1 MYRNVFKR
9 LIDFSIAL
17 IAFLLFS
24 PLFIILIIF
33 LAVANQG
40 AGVFFFQER
49 PGIHR
54 EIFKVIK
61 FKTMNDKKDSEGN
74 LLPDVQRITKVGKFV
89 RATSLDELPQLI
101 NVIKGDMALVG
112 PRPLLV
118 KYLPLYNEFE
128 NRRHEVRPGITG
140 WAQVNGRNSISWTD
154 KFNLD
159 VYYVDRISLILDI
172 KILLLTVKKV
182 FIRSGVNA
190 GDNTTMESFR
200 GSNSE

>member
-1 MYRNVFKR
+1 MYSNFLKR
-9 LIDFSIAL
+9 FFDFWIAL
-17 IAFLLFS
+17 IAFLVFS
-24 PLFIILIIF
+24 PLFLVLVIF

-49 PGIHR
+49 PGMNR
-54 EIFKVIK
+54 KIFKVIK
-61 FKTMNDKKDSEGN
+61 FKTMNDKKDKEGK
-74 LLPDVQRITKVGKFV
+74 LLPDVERITKIGGFV

-118 KYLPLYNEFE
+118 KYLPIYNDFQ

-140 WAQVNGRNSISWTD
+140 WAQVNGRNSISWNE
-154 KFNLD
+154 KFTLD
-159 VYYVDRISLILDI
+159 VYYVENLSFILDF

-182 FIRSGVNA
+182 FMRSGVNA
-190 GDNTTMESFR
+190 GAATTMETFT
-200 GSNSE
+200 GNN

>member
-1 MYRNVFKR
+1 MYRGFFKR
-9 LIDFSIAL
+9 FFDFCIAL
-17 IAFLLFS
+17 IAFVIFS
-24 PLFIILIIF
+24 PLFIVLVIF

-49 PGIHR
+49 PGVHR
-54 EIFKVIK
+54 KVFKVIK
-61 FKTMNDKKDSEGN
+61 FKTMNDKKDSEGK

-89 RATSLDELPQLI
+89 RATSLDELPQLL

-118 KYLPLYNEFE
+118 KYLPLYNEIQD
-128 NRRHEVRPGITG
+128 RRHEVRPGITG
-140 WAQVNGRNSISWTD
+140 WAQVNGRNSISWTE

-159 VYYVDRISLILDI
+159 VYYVDRVSLMFDI

-182 FIRSGVNA
+182 FMRSGVNA
-190 GDNTTMESFR
+190 GDNTTMEPFR
-200 GSNSE
+200 GNN

>member
-1 MYRNVFKR
+1 MYRGVVKR
-9 LIDFSIAL
+9 LLDFCIAL
-17 IAFLLFS
+17 IAFLVFS
-24 PLFIILIIF
+24 PLFIVLVIF

-54 EIFKVIK
+54 KVFKVIK
-61 FKTMNDKKDSEGN
+61 FKTMNDKKDSEGK

-118 KYLPLYNEFE
+118 KYLPLYNESQD
-128 NRRHEVRPGITG
+128 RRHEVRPGITG
-140 WAQVNGRNSISWTD
+140 WAQVNGRNSISWTA
-154 KFNLD
+154 KFELD
-159 VYYVDRISLILDI
+159 VYYVDHLSMMLDI

-182 FIRSGVNA
+182 FMRSGVNA
-190 GDNTTMESFR
+190 GDNTTMEPFR
-200 GSNSE
+200 GNN